1 MTPLRAK
8 LGANIRKLRSER
20 HYSQEQL
27 AGLAGM
33 NPKYLSEVER
43 GERNLSVE
51 LLVALAIVL
60 EISPAELLAD
70 ADEQHPSR
78 EEVIAKIDRLLQPMP
93 LELLLFVHRSLLLI
107 KH

>member
-1 MTPLRAK
+1 MASLRTK
-8 LGANIRKLRSER
+8 LGAKIRKLRTER

-33 NPKYLSEVER
+33 NAKYLSEVER

-51 LLVALAIVL
+51 LLVALANVL
-60 EISPAELLAD
+60 EVSPADLL

-78 EEVIAKIDRLLQPMP
+78 EELIGKIVRQLQHMP
-93 LELLLFVHRSLLLI
+93 LDLLIFVHRNLLLV
-107 KH
+107 KY

>member
-1 MTPLRAK
+1 MTPLRTK
-8 LGANIRKLRSER
+8 LGANIRRLRAER
-20 HYSQEQL
+20 RYSQEQL

-51 LLVALAIVL
+51 LLVALANVL
-60 EISPAELLAD
+60 EVSPAEILAD
-70 ADEQHPSR
+70 ADEPNPSR

-93 LELLLFVHRSLLLI
+93 LELLLFIYRSLCLV
-107 KH
+107 KY